1 MLDQEFKYF
10 RTSTK
15 KRTNAYKKYRI
26 SLSQHILA
34 CWCLSFQCTSTLCQL
49 KYDAIIGQAKKRRIH
64 EWSAAEGPPKPP
76 IWEIEDCRVCPDV
89 AFWDSTHFFAVALAA
104 VAPERR
110 RLGIGSALFALSLP
124 SWVETVLCGNLA
136 NYQYWLHVLKA
147 ILELV

>member
-49 KYDAIIGQAKKRRIH
+49 KYDAIIGQAKNAAYMNDQQRR
-64 EWSAAEGPPKPP
+64 
-76 IWEIEDCRVCPDV
+76 V
-89 AFWDSTHFFAVALAA
+89 LQ
-104 VAPERR
+104 
-110 RLGIGSALFALSLP
+110 SLP
-124 SWVETVLCGNLA
+124 FEKLRIAGFVQMSPSETQRISLPLLWLLLLLNVAGLGSVLPSLPFPFPAESKRC
-136 NYQYWLHVLKA
+136 YVV
-147 ILELV
+147 I